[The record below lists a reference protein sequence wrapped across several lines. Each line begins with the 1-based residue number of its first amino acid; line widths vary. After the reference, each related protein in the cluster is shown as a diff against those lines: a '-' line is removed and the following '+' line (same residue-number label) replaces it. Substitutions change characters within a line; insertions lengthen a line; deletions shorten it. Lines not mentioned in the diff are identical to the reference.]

1 MNKIAIIS
9 DSSCNLNSKL
19 KEEFGVDYIVPMHFI
34 LDGKM
39 YNASGDWEVMS
50 AKDYYDNMRNGK
62 ILKSSLIKQNE
73 YEEAFKLFLDKGY
86 DILSISCTSALSSSV
101 RESYKAKDALKA
113 LYPNQIIE
121 CVDSANCT
129 FSLAMILKEAS
140 KMREEGKSISQIVNW
155 IDENKLYFN
164 EVGTVDK
171 LTYLRL
177 AGRISA
183 SAAFFGGMLGVK
195 PIVVYDL
202 EGHNVAVQKVKGR
215 KKSLETVAD
224 YIKKY
229 AIVDKY
235 NTIYIAHADCIED
248 AKLLSQM
255 IQDRFEEKLEFVFD
269 YVESGVGS
277 SVGPGT
283 LILGFYGNKAIRM
296 LNK

>member
-1 MNKIAIIS
+1 MRIIARQGGITEQQFQLFGAIAIGLFSFGLTAFVASSFFSAASVVSAWAAEIS
-9 DSSCNLNSKL
+9 RKL
-19 KEEFGVDYIVPMHFI
+19 KLTAIFLLSCGCGFI
-34 LDGKM
+34 SVVAETVSLSC
-39 YNASGDWEVMS
+39 SGSE
-50 AKDYYDNMRNGK
+50 N
-62 ILKSSLIKQNE
+62 
-73 YEEAFKLFLDKGY
+73 F
-86 DILSISCTSALSSSV
+86 SALSASV
-101 RESYKAKDALKA
+101 KESYKAKDALKD
-113 LYPNQIIE
+113 LYPNQKIQ

-129 FSLAMILKEAS
+129 FSLAMILKEAG
-140 KMREEGKSISQIVNW
+140 KMRDAGKPMEEIIDW

-177 AGRISA
+177 AGRVSA

-195 PIVVYDL
+195 PIVVYDM

-229 AIVDKY
+229 AITGIY
-235 NTIYIAHADCIED
+235 NTIYIAHADCLED
-248 AKLLSQM
+248 AQLLAQM
-255 IQDRFEEKLEFVFD
+255 IQERFTQKLEFVFD
-269 YVESGVGS
+269 YIESGVGS

-296 LNK
+296 LNE

>member
-1 MNKIAIIS
+1 MNKIAIIT

-19 KEEFGVDYIVPMHFI
+19 KGQFGVDYIVPMHFI
-34 LDGKM
+34 LDGKV
-39 YNASGDWEVMS
+39 YDASGDWELMS
-50 AKDYYDNMRNGK
+50 AKEYYDNMRNGK
-62 ILKSSLIKQNE
+62 ILKSSLITANE
-73 YEEAFKLFLDKGY
+73 YEEAFKKFLDEGY
-86 DILSISCTSALSSSV
+86 DVLSISCTSALSSSV
-101 RESYKAKDALKA
+101 RESYKARDNLKGK
-113 LYPNQIIE
+113 YPNQRII

-140 KMREEGKSISQIVNW
+140 RLRSEGKKIDEIVDW
-155 IDENKLYFN
+155 IDENKLNFN

-229 AIVDKY
+229 AIVGSY
-235 NTIYIAHADCIED
+235 NTIYIAHADCEED
-248 AKLLSQM
+248 AKELSQM

-269 YVESGVGS
+269 YIESGVGS

-283 LILGFYGNKAIRM
+283 LILGFYGDKAIRM
-296 LNK
+296 LNN

>member
-9 DSSCNLNSKL
+9 DSSCNLNRER
-19 KEEFGVDYIVPMHFI
+19 KERFGVDYIVPMHFV
-34 LDGKM
+34 LDGKL
-39 YNASGDWEVMS
+39 YDASGDWDVIS
-50 AKDYYDNMRNGK
+50 AKDYYDAMRNGK
-62 ILKSSLIKQNE
+62 IMKSAQINSSE
-73 YEEAFKLFLDKGY
+73 YEAAFKKFLDQGY
-86 DILSISCTSALSSSV
+86 DVLSISCTAALSSSV
-101 RESYKAKDALKA
+101 KESYKARDNLAP
-113 LYPNQIIE
+113 LYPNQKIV

-140 KMREEGKSISQIVNW
+140 RLRSEGKSPEEIASW
-155 IDENKLYFN
+155 IDENKLFFN
-164 EVGTVDK
+164 EAGTVDK

-177 AGRISA
+177 AGRVSA

-215 KKSLETVAD
+215 KKSFETLAD
-224 YIKKY
+224 YVKKY
-229 AIVDKY
+229 AIVDTYK
-235 NTIYIAHADCIED
+235 TIYIAHADCLED
-248 AKLLSQM
+248 AKELASM
-255 IQDRFEEKLEFVFD
+255 IQDRFSEKLEFEYD

-283 LILGFYGNKAIRM
+283 IILGFYGDKALRM

>member
-1 MNKIAIIS
+1 MNKIAIIT
-9 DSSCNLNSKL
+9 DSSCNLNSQL
-19 KEEFGVDYIVPMHFI
+19 KEQFGVDYIVPMHFI

-39 YNASGDWEVMS
+39 YNASGDWELMS
-50 AKDYYDNMRNGK
+50 AKEYYDSMRNGK
-62 ILKSSLIKQNE
+62 VFKSSLIKQSE

-86 DILSISCTSALSSSV
+86 DILSISCTSALSASV
-101 RESYKAKDALKA
+101 KESYKARDALKP
-113 LYPNQIIE
+113 LYPSAQIV

-129 FSLAMILKEAS
+129 FSLAMILKKAS
-140 KMREEGKSISQIVNW
+140 EFRAQGKSIEWIVDW

-177 AGRISA
+177 AGRVSA

-215 KKSLETVAD
+215 KKSLETLAD

-229 AIVDKY
+229 AITGEY
-235 NTIYIAHADCIED
+235 NTIYIAHADCIDD
-248 AKLLSQM
+248 AKLVAQM
-255 IQDRFEEKLEFVFD
+255 IQDRFTQKLEFVFD
-269 YVESGVGS
+269 YIESGVGS

>member
-19 KEEFGVDYIVPMHFI
+19 KQEFGVDYIVPMHFI

-39 YNASGDWEVMS
+39 YDASGDWEVMS
-50 AKDYYDNMRNGK
+50 AKEYYDNMRNGK

-73 YEEAFKLFLDKGY
+73 YEKVFKDFLDKGY
-86 DILSISCTSALSSSV
+86 DILSISCTSALSASV
-101 RESYKAKDALKA
+101 KESYKAKDALKD
-113 LYPNQIIE
+113 LYPDQKIE

-129 FSLAMILKEAS
+129 FSLAMILKEAA
-140 KMREEGKSISQIVNW
+140 KMRDAGTPIEQIVDW

-164 EVGTVDK
+164 EAGTVDK

-177 AGRISA
+177 AGRVSA

-215 KKSLETVAD
+215 RKSLETLAD

-229 AIVDKY
+229 AIVGIY
-235 NTIYIAHADCIED
+235 NTIYIAHADCLED
-248 AKLLSQM
+248 AKLLAQM
-255 IQDRFEEKLEFVFD
+255 IQDKFAQKLEFVYD

>member
-19 KEEFGVDYIVPMHFI
+19 KEQFGVDAIVPMHYI
-34 LDGKM
+34 LDGQM
-39 YNASGDWEVMS
+39 FDASGDWETMS
-50 AKDYYDNMRNGK
+50 AKEYYDSMRNGK
-62 ILKSSLIKQNE
+62 IFKSSLVKANE
-73 YEEAFKLFLDKGY
+73 YEEVFKKFLDQGY
-86 DILSISCTSALSSSV
+86 DILSVSCTSALSASV
-101 RESYKAKDALKA
+101 KESYKAKDNLKGK
-113 LYPNQIIE
+113 YPNQRIE

-129 FSLAMILKEAS
+129 FSLAMILKEVA
-140 KMREEGKSISQIVNW
+140 KMRARGESIDAMVNW
-155 IDENKLYFN
+155 IEENKLYFN

-177 AGRISA
+177 AGRVSA

-229 AIVDKY
+229 AIVGEY
-235 NTIYIAHADCIED
+235 RTIYIAHADCEED
-248 AKLLSQM
+248 AKLLAQM
-255 IQDRFEEKLEFVFD
+255 IQERFTDKLEFVYD

>member
-34 LDGKM
+34 LDGKL
-39 YNASGDWEVMS
+39 YDASGDWQAIP
-50 AKDYYDNMRNGK
+50 AKEYYDSMRNGK
-62 ILKSSLIKQNE
+62 ILKSSQINASE
-73 YEEAFKLFLDKGY
+73 YEEAFVKFLEKGY
-86 DILSISCTSALSSSV
+86 DVLSISCTGALSSSV
-101 RESYKAKDALKA
+101 RESYKAKDALTPK
-113 LYPNQIIE
+113 YPNQKIV

-140 KMREEGKSISQIVNW
+140 KLRSEGKTVEEIANW
-155 IDENKLYFN
+155 IEENKLFFN

-171 LTYLRL
+171 LTWLRL
-177 AGRISA
+177 AGRVSA
-183 SAAFFGGMLGVK
+183 SAAFFGGMLSVK

-202 EGHNVAVQKVKGR
+202 EGHNVAIQKVKGR
-215 KKSLETVAD
+215 RKSLETVAD
-224 YIKKY
+224 YVKKY
-229 AIVDKY
+229 AIVDNYK
-235 NTIYIAHADCIED
+235 TIYIAHADCIED
-248 AKLLSQM
+248 AKEVASL
-255 IQDRFEEKLEFVFD
+255 IQDRFEEKLEFVYD

-283 LILGFYGNKAIRM
+283 LILGFYGDKAMRM